1 MMGFKGFP
9 VVIALSMTLAGCTSM
24 SIFKENEASAPA
36 PKPNTMAK
44 TAKPSLAPEL
54 DVEPVAPVQQA
65 SVSAASIRQAIAG
78 KSFRWV
84 GPNNSG
90 TTLFAQ
96 DGNSLIEVDGKG
108 TTQGK
113 WVARDGQLCESVNP
127 GPILPKGSPLKCNP
141 FSGANGK
148 YRVGPATL
156 TAS

>member
-1 MMGFKGFP
+1 MTGFKSFF
-9 VVIALSMTLAGCTSM
+9 VVTALSMALAGCTSM
-24 SIFKENEASAPA
+24 SVFKESEAPA
-36 PKPNTMAK
+36 PVQKPSMAQN
-44 TAKPSLAPEL
+44 ARPSLAPEPGL
-54 DVEPVAPVQQA
+54 APEAPSQQA
-65 SVSAASIRQAIAG
+65 GIPAATIRQAIAG
-78 KSFRWV
+78 KSFRWR

-141 FSGANGK
+141 FSGTNGK

-156 TAS
+156 TPS

>member
-9 VVIALSMTLAGCTSM
+9 VLIALSMALAGCTSM
-24 SIFKENEASAPA
+24 SVFKENEASVPVE
-36 PKPNTMAK
+36 KPGLAQRQGK
-44 TAKPSLAPEL
+44 TSLAPEP
-54 DVEPVAPVQQA
+54 DFAPTEPTQ
-65 SVSAASIRQAIAG
+65 SAAIPAARIRSTVAG
-78 KSFRWV
+78 KSFRWQ

-141 FSGANGK
+141 FSGSNGRYK
-148 YRVGPATL
+148 VGPATL
-156 TAS
+156 TPS